1 VIDATGTEM
10 QDMYSKSRRAIL
22 FAAATLLLVPPAPL
36 SGQPAPVPRADVLQ
50 AGPMVGYSEMRE
62 VALWAQTTGP
72 AAVKF
77 VYWDVDN
84 PQERRET
91 AEVPTRAEDA
101 FAVQLS
107 VALLEPGRRYGYEVH
122 VDGRPVS
129 VDWPLEFQTQELWHW
144 RTDPPDFRF
153 LIGSCFYVNDPPYDR
168 PGTPY
173 GGGFEILGAM
183 ANTQP
188 DAMIWMGDNVYLRE
202 ADWYSRSGILYRYTH
217 TRSISQLQP
226 LLGSTHHYA
235 TWDDHDYGPN
245 NSDWTWRE
253 KAVTKDVFD
262 LFWANPSS
270 GTPEF
275 GGIATSFQWGD
286 AEFFLVDDRWF
297 RSPEDKVGD
306 RTMLGPQ
313 LDWLVDALISSQA
326 TFKFVVSGSQILN
339 PVARWENFA
348 TFPEERGR
356 LLAALREN
364 DIGGV
369 MFLTGDVHHTVLSRM
384 SRPGTYP
391 LYDLTISPLTAGPS
405 DTDEATNDNHLLV
418 PGSLYADRN
427 FATLDFSGPREDR
440 VLEITVRAT
449 DGSTVWTREI
459 RASELR

>member
-1 VIDATGTEM
+1 
-10 QDMYSKSRRAIL
+10 MYSKSRRVAL
-22 FAAATLLLVPPAPL
+22 LAAAVLLAPPASL
-36 SGQPAPVPRADVLQ
+36 SGQPVPAPRADVLQ

-72 AAVKF
+72 AALKF
-77 VYWDVDN
+77 VYWDTER
-84 PQERRET
+84 PRERRET
-91 AEVPTRAEDA
+91 AEVRTRADDA
-101 FAVQLS
+101 FVVEIP
-107 VALLEPGRRYGYEVH
+107 VALLEPGRTYGYEVH
-122 VDGRPVS
+122 VDGRPVG

-173 GGGFEILGAM
+173 GGGFEILEAM

-217 TRSISQLQP
+217 TRSMSELQP

-275 GGIATSFQWGD
+275 GGIATNFQWGD

-297 RSPEDKVGD
+297 RSPEEKVGD
-306 RTMLGPQ
+306 RAMLGPQ
-313 LDWLVDALISSQA
+313 LEWLVDALISSQA

-405 DTDEATNDNHLLV
+405 DTDEARNDNHLLV

-440 VLEITVRAT
+440 VLTITVRAT
-449 DGSTVWTREI
+449 DGGTVWTREI

>member
-1 VIDATGTEM
+1 MEM
-10 QDMYSKSRRAIL
+10 QDMYSKSRSTAFL
-22 FAAATLLLVPPAPL
+22 VTVAVLLAPQAPL
-36 SGQPAPVPRADVLQ
+36 TGQPAPASRADALQ

-62 VALWAQTTGP
+62 VALWVQTGAS

-77 VYWDVDN
+77 VYWDL
-84 PQERRET
+84 ERPADRHET
-91 AEVPTRAEDA
+91 AEVRSVAERA
-101 FAVQLS
+101 FAVEIP

-122 VDGRPVS
+122 VDGRPVR

-153 LIGSCFYVNDPPYDR
+153 AIGSCLYVNDPPYDR
-168 PGTPY
+168 PGDPY
-173 GGGFEILGAM
+173 GAGFEILEAM
-183 ANTQP
+183 HETRP

-202 ADWYSRSGILYRYTH
+202 ADWYSRAGILHRYTH
-217 TRSISQLQP
+217 TRSLAELQP

-253 KAVTKDVFD
+253 KATTKDVFD

-297 RSPEDKVGD
+297 RSPEDRVSD
-306 RTMLGPQ
+306 REMLGPQ
-313 LDWLVDALISSQA
+313 LEWLIDALISSHA
-326 TFKFVVSGSQILN
+326 TFKLVVSGNQILN
-339 PVARWENFA
+339 PVAGWESFA
-348 TFPEERGR
+348 TFPEERDR

-364 DIGGV
+364 DVGGV
-369 MFLTGDVHHTVLSRM
+369 MFLTGDVHYSVLTRM

-391 LYDLTISPLTAGPS
+391 LYDLTVSPLTAGPT
-405 DTDEATNDNHLLV
+405 DTDEASNENHLLV
-418 PGSLYADRN
+418 AGSLYADRN

-440 VLEITVRAT
+440 VLTMTVRAT
-449 DGSTVWTREI
+449 DGSEVWTREI
-459 RASELR
+459 RAAELR

>member
-1 VIDATGTEM
+1 M
-10 QDMYSKSRRAIL
+10 QDMYSKFRRATPAV
-22 FAAATLLLVPPAPL
+22 AAALLLAPPLLP
-36 SGQPAPVPRADVLQ
+36 GQPAPAGRAAELQ

-62 VALWAQTTGP
+62 VALWAQTTGS

-77 VYWDVDN
+77 VYWDAER
-84 PQERRET
+84 PAERRET
-91 AEVPTRAEDA
+91 SEIRTTAEDA
-101 FAVQLS
+101 FAVEIP
-107 VALLEPGRRYGYEVH
+107 VGLLEPGRRYGYEVH
-122 VDGRPVS
+122 VDGRPAR

-153 LIGSCFYVNDPPYDR
+153 VIGSCFYVNDPPYDR

-173 GGGFEILGAM
+173 GDGFEILEAM
-183 ANTQP
+183 HQTRP

-217 TRSISQLQP
+217 TRSLPELQP

-235 TWDDHDYGPN
+235 TWDDHDYGPD
-245 NSDWTWRE
+245 NSDWSWRE
-253 KAVTKDVFD
+253 KATTKDVFD

-297 RSPEDKVGD
+297 RTSEDRVGD
-306 RTMLGPQ
+306 RQMLGPQ
-313 LDWLVDALISSQA
+313 LDWLIDGLASSRA
-326 TFKFVVSGSQILN
+326 TFKFVVNGSQVLN
-339 PVARWENFA
+339 PVARWENYA

-369 MFLTGDVHHTVLSRM
+369 IFLTGDVHHTVLSRM
-384 SRPGTYP
+384 TRPGTYP
-391 LYDLTISPLTAGPS
+391 LYDLTISPLTAGPT
-405 DTDEATNDNHLLV
+405 DTDEARNGNHLLV

-440 VLEITVRAT
+440 LLTITVYAT
-449 DGSTVWTREI
+449 DGGEVWSREI